1 MFSEFKDQV
10 ILITG
15 AAGGIGSS
23 LVSGFSKCKA
33 KVYQTDI
40 AEGIGP
46 SYIQGDISDQNFINN
61 LVNQVMEKEGRI
73 DVLVNNVGICL
84 RTPVKDI
91 TKTEWQKVMDIN
103 LTSLFLLSQAVI
115 EIMIEQKS
123 GAIINLASVAG
134 KVGGFIV
141 GAHYSASKAAIECLT
156 KSLAKTGAPHGV
168 RVNSVAP
175 GIIDTSMQ
183 DGIPPEQMD
192 YLLNSIPLG
201 RMGTPTEVVKIIMVL
216 ASNLSSYVIGQ
227 NININ
232 GGMYM

>member
-23 LVSGFSKCKA
+23 LVSGFSKYKA

-46 SYIQGDISDQNFINN
+46 SYQNFINS
-61 LVNQVMEKEGRI
+61 LVSQVMEKEGRI
-73 DVLVNNVGICL
+73 DILVNNAGICL

-134 KVGGFIV
+134 R
-141 GAHYSASKAAIECLT
+141 GADL
-156 KSLAKTGAPHGV
+156 
-168 RVNSVAP
+168 RF
-175 GIIDTSMQ
+175 
-183 DGIPPEQMD
+183 
-192 YLLNSIPLG
+192 
-201 RMGTPTEVVKIIMVL
+201 
-216 ASNLSSYVIGQ
+216 
-227 NININ
+227 
-232 GGMYM
+232 